1 MLVANNHCRQ
11 AVGRARALAI
21 LNTAVIVVACAS
33 SGCAINGQPGVDE
46 GGKPMTKQC
55 DATDEK
61 EIVAHIH
68 GLFQAYIKKDRETI
82 RHGHT
87 ADWRGFQTRSTRI
100 VRGIEEYMQ
109 AADRILETMEGIR
122 YELHDV
128 EVHIY
133 GDVAVVYYVAS
144 YWVRGKDGNEQLVP
158 LRSVDIYRRE
168 SGGWNQ
174 CGSNI
179 SFVPPPVES

>member
-1 MLVANNHCRQ
+1 MRPRTLDSYDSDLAVA
-11 AVGRARALAI
+11 G
-21 LNTAVIVVACAS
+21 AS
-33 SGCAINGQPGVDE
+33 SGCATNRHPSVAE
-46 GGKPMTKQC
+46 SENSMTTQTT
-55 DATDEK
+55 TDEK

-87 ADWRGFQTRSTRI
+87 ANWRGFQTRSTKI
-100 VRGIEEYMQ
+100 VRGIDEYMQ
-109 AADRILETMEGIR
+109 AADRVLETMEGVR
-122 YELHDV
+122 YELSEV
-128 EVHIY
+128 EVQLY

-179 SFVPPPVES
+179 SFVPVAGKAGVATDS